1 MFKNILAK
9 IYELGVNNRNTK
21 YDKKTDIVKL
31 HTPVISIGNLNVGG
45 TSKTPFV
52 QMLTWLLL
60 KNNLKPA
67 IVGLG
72 YKRKSSGSVVI
83 SDGKEIFV
91 DVETGGD
98 EMLLL
103 AESLSVPVIAHDNK
117 AEGARLAENKF
128 NPDVIIIDDG
138 FQHRNLYRDLDIL
151 MIDNDTLNE
160 PFLMPKGRLREPLQ
174 SAERADIVCYVGN
187 VNITPEFSA
196 ILKPGTIQIIVNRI
210 AGKVFDL
217 NSGKYLRGVQFNSMR
232 SKTVAFCGIAKPER
246 FDSMLKQD
254 KIYVADS
261 IHFPDHHNY
270 TEKDIRNIIQAAK
283 AAESN
288 YLSTTEKDASK
299 LKKFS
304 HLFDEAGLICC
315 IFPIRLK
322 VTDGYRD
329 FKRILDNT
337 LKNR

>member
-1 MFKNILAK
+1 M
-9 IYELGVNNRNTK
+9 GVNNRNTK

-45 TSKTPFV
+45 TGKTPFV

-60 KNNLKPA
+60 KNNVKPA

-91 DVETGGD
+91 DAETGGD

-138 FQHRNLYRDLDIL
+138 YQHRNLYRDLDIL

-160 PFLMPKGRLREPLQ
+160 PHLLPKGRLREPLQ

-187 VNITPEFSA
+187 VNITPEFTA
-196 ILKPGTIQIIVNRI
+196 ILKPGTIQIKVQRI
-210 AGKVFDL
+210 AGKVFAL
-217 NSGKYLRGVQFNSMR
+217 TSGKYLNGFQFNGIR
-232 SKTVAFCGIAKPER
+232 SKTIAFCGIAKPDR

-254 KIYVADS
+254 RINVVDS
-261 IHFPDHHNY
+261 IHFDDHHRY
-270 TEKDIRNIIQAAK
+270 TEKDIKNIIQVAK
-283 AAESN
+283 AAESK
-288 YLSTTEKDASK
+288 YIATTEKDAAK
-299 LKKFS
+299 LKKFCN
-304 HLFDEAGLICC
+304 LFDEAGLICC
-315 IFPIRLK
+315 VFPIRLK

-329 FKRILDNT
+329 FKRVLDNL
-337 LKNR
+337 LKKQ